1 MPEGIEDRLRDLG
14 YEAVDADG
22 RKEVMRL
29 SGQRSILTTIGDEVL
44 VGSS

>member
-29 SGQRSILTTIGDEVL
+29 SGQRSILTIGNEVL
-44 VGSS
+44 VGSP